1 MNSSYGIKMKIL
13 AVSLF
18 YKPIW
23 PGFGVRVPQ
32 LILDEAARCGHKVV
46 LCTGRI
52 PKEKLVD
59 DIHRKKKI
67 LDKIG
72 NGSVEI
78 NRLWTLNSKHEGIFN
93 RTLTYLIFITQCIF
107 KLIFSS
113 KIDLLIALHP
123 YPPFFITLLYVAKLK
138 GIKSFLM
145 QGDLWPDNLLELKI
159 ITNTSIYS
167 FIIKLSKW
175 AFNLADIVVVITDE
189 LKHGTEKYVKNKS
202 KIKVLELA
210 TDTKLFRPMDSV
222 PDKYN
227 GKFVVLYNGIFSPN
241 YDFDIILNAAKY
253 LENENILFV
262 IAGAGE
268 LKNFIQNEIKNKNLK
283 NVNME
288 EPLKNIEDLVI
299 KINRADILLLGMND
313 NIQSRTAHPSKLFEF
328 MACGKP
334 VICSGKGATLDLLQQ
349 SQGGILVEPKDSK
362 SFSEAI
368 LKLYKSSEL
377 RKTLGNNGRKYIE
390 KYYSLEVFRNN
401 LSKILAS
408 LAG

>member
-32 LILDEAARCGHKVV
+32 LILDEAARCGHEIV
-46 LCTGRI
+46 LFTGRI
-52 PKEKLVD
+52 PQEFQDDEKYT
-59 DIHRKKKI
+59 KKRMT
-67 LDKIG
+67 DKIG
-72 NGSVEI
+72 QGTIEI
-78 NRLWTLNSKHEGIFN
+78 NRLWTPSIKHEGILKRVIAYF
-93 RTLTYLIFITQCIF
+93 IFMLQCYF
-107 KLIFSS
+107 KLLFTS
-113 KIDLLIALHP
+113 DYNVLIALHP
-123 YPPFFITLLYVAKLK
+123 YPPFFIFLLKLARFK
-138 GIKSFLM
+138 KIKSFLM

-159 ITNTSIYS
+159 ITNTSLYS

-175 AFNLADIVVVITDE
+175 AFNLADIIVVITDE

-390 KYYSLEVFRNN
+390 KHHSLEVFRNN